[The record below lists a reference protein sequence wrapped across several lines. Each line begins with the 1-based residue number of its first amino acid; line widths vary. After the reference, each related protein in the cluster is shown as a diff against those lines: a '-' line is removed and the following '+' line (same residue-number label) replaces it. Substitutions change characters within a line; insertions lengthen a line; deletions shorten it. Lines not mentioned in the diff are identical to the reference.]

1 VLLGN
6 AVQNYQVKPDK
17 KGLIIRKKRRA
28 TLSRAVVKWRAVV
41 NWAIKTSRIIAV
53 LFAVVLAPL
62 IAHATISI
70 DTVTVGN
77 PGNANDS
84 TGFGGVSYTY
94 NIGTYDVSLLQ
105 YASFLNAVAA
115 TDTYSL
121 WNPNLATDMNVA
133 GISRSGISGSYT
145 YSVIGDGNRPVT
157 YVSWFDAARFTNW
170 LDNGQPTGA
179 QGPGTTETG
188 AYTLNGAMSGVNFT
202 RNAGFTWVIP
212 SENEWYKA
220 ADYDPSL
227 NGGSGGYWL
236 YPTRSNSVP
245 GNVVGSSPNQAN
257 FNNGVY
263 SVTQSSSYS
272 SSQNY
277 LTPGGA
283 YSGSASAYGTYD
295 QGGDVFQWDEA
306 VIASARGLRGGSW
319 NDAAFN
325 MRSSSRNNNDPTLE
339 AHTLGFR
346 VAEAVPEPSTV
357 AASLLLAA
365 CLVGFEIRRRRI
377 RFT

>member
-1 VLLGN
+1 M
-6 AVQNYQVKPDK
+6 
-17 KGLIIRKKRRA
+17 KR
-28 TLSRAVVKWRAVV
+28 
-41 NWAIKTSRIIAV
+41 IA
-53 LFAVVLAPL
+53 LFALVLAPL
-62 IAHATISI
+62 CAYAQITIN
-70 DTVTVGN
+70 TVTVGN
-77 PGNANDS
+77 PGNPNDS
-84 TGFGGVSYTY
+84 TGYGGVSYTY

-105 YASFLNAVAA
+105 YATFLNAVAA

-133 GISRSGISGSYT
+133 GISRSGSSGSYT

-188 AYTLNGAMSGVNFT
+188 AYTLNGATSGTNFT
-202 RNAGFTWVIP
+202 RNPGFTWVIP

-220 ADYDPSL
+220 AYYDPTL
-227 NGGSGGYWL
+227 NNGTGGYWL
-236 YPTRSNSVP
+236 YPTRSNSAP

-257 FNNGVY
+257 YNNGVF
-263 SVTQSSSYS
+263 SVTQSGSYS

-295 QGGDVFQWDEA
+295 QGGDVFQWNEA
-306 VIASARGLRGGSW
+306 VINGSARGVRGGSW
-319 NDAAFN
+319 IDGVGSLQ
-325 MRSSSRNNNDPTLE
+325 SSGRNYDDPTIEGSLG
-339 AHTLGFR
+339 GFR
-346 VAEAVPEPSTV
+346 VAAIGEIAAVPEPATWLAPILAV
-357 AASLLLAA
+357 AA
-365 CLVGFEIRRRRI
+365 LVCVRRFRARSAVH
-377 RFT
+377 